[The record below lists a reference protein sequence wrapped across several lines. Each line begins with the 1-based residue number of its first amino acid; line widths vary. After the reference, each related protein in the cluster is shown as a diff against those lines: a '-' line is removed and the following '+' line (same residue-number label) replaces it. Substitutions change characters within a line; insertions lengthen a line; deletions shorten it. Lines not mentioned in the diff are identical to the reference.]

1 MENWR
6 QDRYSEVC
14 KALKRIERRGD
25 KLARRIDSTSLS
37 VSLNQQQQQQQQ
49 RQQQQRSSSN
59 NRNRNSKQEDAKQ
72 VALWSDELARL
83 RDMNDRLVDFRDGL
97 YFYSN
102 MDYVEALNEW
112 EHEVEK

>member
-6 QDRYSEVC
+6 QDRYSEVS
-14 KALKRIERRGD
+14 KALKRIERRED
-25 KLARRIDSTSLS
+25 KLGRRIDGSSVTLS
-37 VSLNQQQQQQQQ
+37 Q
-49 RQQQQRSSSN
+49 RQEHHSRQ
-59 NRNRNSKQEDAKQ
+59 DARQ
-72 VALWSDELARL
+72 LAAWSEELARL

>member
-6 QDRYSEVC
+6 QDRYSEVS

-25 KLARRIDSTSLS
+25 KLGRRIDGSSVTLS
-37 VSLNQQQQQQQQ
+37 Q
-49 RQQQQRSSSN
+49 RQEHQSRQ
-59 NRNRNSKQEDAKQ
+59 DARQ
-72 VALWSDELARL
+72 LAAWSEELARL

>member
-6 QDRYSEVC
+6 QDRYSEVS

-25 KLARRIDSTSLS
+25 KLGRRIDGSCVSLS
-37 VSLNQQQQQQQQ
+37 Q
-49 RQQQQRSSSN
+49 RQEHHSRQ
-59 NRNRNSKQEDAKQ
+59 DARQ
-72 VALWSDELARL
+72 LAAWSEELARL